1 MVCVTS
7 PQLSPSAFLPPFL
20 PQCLH
25 DVPAVR
31 EAAAEALG
39 TALKVVGEGRMAAYL
54 DELESLKMSKVR
66 PCDYPVTGVTGFKLL
81 YTFLY
86 IFQLEDNVLLIMLIY
101 IYIHWCFSYANG
113 LYILLCMSVDIN
125 HNADINACI

>member
-1 MVCVTS
+1 MTS
-7 PQLSPSAFLPPFL
+7 PQLSPSAFLPLFL

-54 DELESLKMSKVR
+54 EELESLKMSKVR
-66 PCDYPVTGVTGFKLL
+66 PCDYPVTGVNGFNYLRT
-81 YTFLY
+81 YTH
-86 IFQLEDNVLLIMLIY
+86 IIY
-101 IYIHWCFSYANG
+101 IPST
-113 LYILLCMSVDIN
+113 N
-125 HNADINACI
+125 HFCIDCR